1 MSKGLVTKLKLLM
14 LGDRLE
20 VMKDTVSVTDIR
32 SKSAL
37 AEIRIRVQKDSKTSE
52 LIVPD
57 IALDSPY

>member
-1 MSKGLVTKLKLLM
+1 MSKGLFTKLKLLM
-14 LGDRLE
+14 LGGRLE